1 MVRPVVV
8 LGGAGARVVAEAFDV
23 REAATADF
31 FNLRVTE
38 ETLRGATY
46 AVYRFDGAS
55 TSRLTQGSRADL
67 NLLCADNFARAA
79 RREGVRHLFYLGD
92 VPEILSTLA
101 RYGVPV
107 ATPRTRA
114 EGEAAT
120 VLALLRAGTVPPRAR
135 SRRTSVVRSIQRM
148 RLPAGKDAEW
158 AAREYMRWLPRALG
172 GLFHVDENEEGA
184 PRSYRIAAAGIG
196 PVLELTW
203 VPGRS
208 TPDRQLFFVTGGR
221 LVKKEQRGRLELRQ
235 VLDGRTLLTA
245 LHDFGPRLPWHLYV
259 ATQAQAH
266 ALVMAAFRRH
276 LARM

>member
-1 MVRPVVV
+1 MDRPVVV
-8 LGGAGARVVAEAFDV
+8 LGGAGAPLVAEAFDV

-55 TSRLTQGSRADL
+55 TSRLTQGNAADL

-79 RREGVRHLFYLGD
+79 RTTGVQHLFYLGD
-92 VPEILSTLA
+92 APEILTTLG

-107 ATPRTRA
+107 ATPRTGA

-120 VLALLRAGTVPPRAR
+120 VLALLRAGTTAPHARDRRAAL
-135 SRRTSVVRSIQRM
+135 VRSLQRM
-148 RLPAGKDAEW
+148 RLPAGRDAEW
-158 AAREYMRWLPRALG
+158 AALEYMRWLPRAMR
-172 GLFHVDENEEGA
+172 GLVRVDEGSQ
-184 PRSYRIAAAGIG
+184 RTFRIALPIVG

-203 VPGRS
+203 APERS
-208 TPDRQLFFVTGGR
+208 TSDRQLFFVTGGH
-221 LVKKEQRGRLELRQ
+221 LVRNGQRGRLEMRQ

-259 ATQAQAH
+259 VTQAQAH
-266 ALVMAAFRRH
+266 AVVMAAFRRH
-276 LARM
+276 LARS